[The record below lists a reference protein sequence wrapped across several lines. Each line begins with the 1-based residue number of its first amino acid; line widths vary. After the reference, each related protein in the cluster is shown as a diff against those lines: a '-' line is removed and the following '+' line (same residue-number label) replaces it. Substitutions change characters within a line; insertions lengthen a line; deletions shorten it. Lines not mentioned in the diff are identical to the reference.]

1 MGLMHKEG
9 VEPSYEQRQPNP
21 QESQRGQRGGNGQ
34 WVGRRVGGDK
44 VARVCQSC
52 LPFVSIF
59 FL

>member
-1 MGLMHKEG
+1 MGLMHKGG

-21 QESQRGQRGGNGQ
+21 QESQRRQRGGNGQ
-34 WVGRRVGGDK
+34 WVGRRVGGDE